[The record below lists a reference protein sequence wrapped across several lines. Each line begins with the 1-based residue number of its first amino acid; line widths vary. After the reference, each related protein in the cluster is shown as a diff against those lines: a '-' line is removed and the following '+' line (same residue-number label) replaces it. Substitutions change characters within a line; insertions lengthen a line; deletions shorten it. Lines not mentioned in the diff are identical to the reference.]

1 MSWVRPDLLAGHPL
15 GQHAPRDGP
24 NPEWP
29 SDQGPKNQESRGGS
43 HACPERSR
51 RAAGYRGH
59 GSPALLTQERGG
71 NKLESIELA
80 RKIVNAIAD
89 KKGSDIILL
98 DLRSISLL
106 ADYFVICSGQSERQV
121 KAIVSEITEKIK
133 EEGVRPLHV
142 EGDSSSG
149 WVLVDYGGVI
159 VHVFAPAV
167 RGYYQLEK
175 LWSDA
180 TVVVRM
186 Q

>member
-1 MSWVRPDLLAGHPL
+1 M
-15 GQHAPRDGP
+15 
-24 NPEWP
+24 
-29 SDQGPKNQESRGGS
+29 
-43 HACPERSR
+43 
-51 RAAGYRGH
+51 
-59 GSPALLTQERGG
+59 
-71 NKLESIELA
+71 
-80 RKIVNAIAD
+80 
-89 KKGSDIILL
+89 L

-106 ADYFVICSGQSERQV
+106 ADYFVICSGESERQI
-121 KAIVSEITEKIK
+121 KAIVDEVTAKAK
-133 EEGVRPLHV
+133 VEGVRPLHI

-180 TVVVRM
+180 STVVRI

>member
-1 MSWVRPDLLAGHPL
+1 M
-15 GQHAPRDGP
+15 
-24 NPEWP
+24 
-29 SDQGPKNQESRGGS
+29 
-43 HACPERSR
+43 
-51 RAAGYRGH
+51 
-59 GSPALLTQERGG
+59 
-71 NKLESIELA
+71 
-80 RKIVNAIAD
+80 
-89 KKGSDIILL
+89 L

-106 ADYFVICSGQSERQV
+106 ADYFVICSGESERQL
-121 KAIVSEITEKIK
+121 KAIVDEITEQMK
-133 EEGVRPLHV
+133 EEDVRPLNI

-180 TVVVRM
+180 LVVVRM